1 MPQIP
6 PMSTTRAMFAYES
19 TSPEELS
26 MSDESALHV
35 YSIEDDWLLVRLDS
49 DPSSKLGFVPRNY
62 CEPLDESEQVQVAD
76 AADTEAELEAQ
87 RQAQR
92 ERELAEKQRQL
103 KLKDKVET
111 WSISELDGKKKKKGT
126 LGVGNAAVFFASDTD
141 KVGSI
146 ATRNIL
152 NSCSSPLQAAPVK
165 QYPITDVLSV
175 SQPSSKTL
183 SLSLSTLAEPLQFHC
198 GSSDTAYAILAKL
211 EQSKAAA
218 GEALELLNEEQA
230 HAASSE
236 DEAAEAE
243 PEPEAEAEAVAQ
255 PEPKRAAQPAFTP
268 LPPPSHPSRAI
279 SAASATSNNS
289 EPKGVRFAEPEQ
301 PSQPGQENEAATV
314 LYDFD
319 AAGDDEL
326 TVKENDTVTI
336 VDKEND
342 EWWLVKDTSGQQG
355 VVPAAY
361 LQLHDGSVP
370 APSVS
375 AAEQDDEEERGAQA
389 EAQARAAQQE
399 SERQRQLAAAEEER
413 RRIQAAAETRRMQEE
428 EDRQLAFQIEE
439 EQRERAARKALRRQE
454 EERRRR
460 EEEAKAA

>member
-1 MPQIP
+1 
-6 PMSTTRAMFAYES
+6 MFAYES

-87 RQAQR
+87 RQAQH

-141 KVGSI
+141 KVGASQG
-146 ATRNIL
+146 ATFY
-152 NSCSSPLQAAPVK
+152 SCSSLCLQAAPVK

-198 GSSDTAYAILAKL
+198 GSSDTAHAILAKL

-236 DEAAEAE
+236 DEAE
-243 PEPEAEAEAVAQ
+243 PEPVPQAE

-279 SAASATSNNS
+279 SAASAASNNS
-289 EPKGVRFAEPEQ
+289 EPKGVRFAEPEEPSQPSQ
-301 PSQPGQENEAATV
+301 PSQPGNEAATV

-342 EWWLVKDTSGQQG
+342 EWWLVKDASGQQG

-361 LQLHDGSVP
+361 LQLNDGWAP
-370 APSVS
+370 APSTS
-375 AAEQDDEEERGAQA
+375 AAEQDDEEREAEAQA
-389 EAQARAAQQE
+389 QAQAQARAAQQE
-399 SERQRQLAAAEEER
+399 SERQRQLAAEEER
-413 RRIQAAAETRRMQEE
+413 RRIQAAAEARRMQEE
-428 EDRQLAFQIEE
+428 EDRQLAYQIEE

>member
-1 MPQIP
+1 MHIK
-6 PMSTTRAMFAYES
+6 TFY
-19 TSPEELS
+19 
-26 MSDESALHV
+26 
-35 YSIEDDWLLVRLDS
+35 
-49 DPSSKLGFVPRNY
+49 
-62 CEPLDESEQVQVAD
+62 
-76 AADTEAELEAQ
+76 
-87 RQAQR
+87 
-92 ERELAEKQRQL
+92 
-103 KLKDKVET
+103 
-111 WSISELDGKKKKKGT
+111 
-126 LGVGNAAVFFASDTD
+126 
-141 KVGSI
+141 
-146 ATRNIL
+146 
-152 NSCSSPLQAAPVK
+152 SCSSRCLQAAPVK

-198 GSSDTAYAILAKL
+198 GSSDTAHAILAKL

-236 DEAAEAE
+236 DEAAE
-243 PEPEAEAEAVAQ
+243 PEAEAEAEAVAQ

-279 SAASATSNNS
+279 SAASNNS
-289 EPKGVRFAEPEQ
+289 EPKGVRFAEPEE
-301 PSQPGQENEAATV
+301 PAQENEAATV

-342 EWWLVKDTSGQQG
+342 EWWLVKDASGQQG

-361 LQLHDGSVP
+361 LQLNDGSAAP
-370 APSVS
+370 APSTF
-375 AAEQDDEEERGAQA
+375 AAEQDDEEEREAEAQA
-389 EAQARAAQQE
+389 HAQARAARQE
-399 SERQRQLAAAEEER
+399 SEHQRQLAAEEER
-413 RRIQAAAETRRMQEE
+413 RRIQAAAEARRMQEE
-428 EDRQLAFQIEE
+428 EDRQLAYQIEE